1 MDEELIK
8 SQLNFCLSTEKE
20 IESKRW
26 KSGFEDTWPINRINS
41 I

>member
-1 MDEELIK
+1 MDKELIK
-8 SQLNFCLSTEKE
+8 SQLNFCLSTENE

-26 KSGFEDTWPINRINS
+26 KSVLEDTWLINIINS

>member
-26 KSGFEDTWPINRINS
+26 KDGFEDAWPINRINS

>member
-8 SQLNFCLSTEKE
+8 SKLNFCLSTEKE

-26 KSGFEDTWPINRINS
+26 KSGFEDPWTINRINS

>member
-26 KSGFEDTWPINRINS
+26 EAGFEDAWPINRINS

>member
-1 MDEELIK
+1 MYEELIK

-26 KSGFEDTWPINRINS
+26 KSGFEDAWPINRITS